1 MVPDVS
7 DHDLM
12 TFEEV
17 ADRLRVPVGTIR
29 NWRVDGIGPNGAK
42 IGRRVK
48 FRRADVEAWL
58 KEQFEPAVLPPGASP
73 PEGAAAAARYFP
85 WADIVEAVAMT
96 VTETLGATLDE
107 ANRINDAV
115 HDALPDAYVGY
126 MDGIG
131 VSSVWHTDAEA
142 VAMEQLREALAQH
155 LRPIRKARERQAE
168 SWSTT
173 TPEAV

>member
-48 FRRADVEAWL
+48 FRRADVEAWI
-58 KEQFEPAVLPPGASP
+58 KEQFEPSVLPPQVLP
-73 PEGAAAAARYFP
+73 PERAAAAARYFP

-96 VTETLGATLDE
+96 VADTLGATLDE
-107 ANRINDAV
+107 ANTINDAV
-115 HDALPDAYVGY
+115 HDALPDAYDGY
-126 MDGIG
+126 MDGVG
-131 VSSVWHTDAEA
+131 SPSVWHRDAEA
-142 VAMEQLREALAQH
+142 VAMKQLGEALAQH
-155 LRPIRKARERQAE
+155 LRPLRKAREAARPGA
-168 SWSTT
+168 
-173 TPEAV
+173 